1 MTGKTPSPQLLQK
14 YLANECSEAE
24 RKLVDA
30 WYQDLHLESTE
41 TFSASDEDRLL
52 MHLQSQIAR
61 QKTLSR
67 TKTLPLRDLLLY
79 AGGIAAMLALSFGLF
94 YLGRNE
100 KNTAASQVL
109 SDSLLVFSNT
119 QKKVVHYSLPDQT
132 EIWLHPGAEVH
143 YPRTFA
149 GRKNREIQFE
159 GEGFFNVTRDSLH
172 PFVIRSGTLTTQVL
186 GTSFNVKA
194 YTDQPVYSVAVVTG
208 SVSVSASGQKAQA
221 ETVILKP
228 QQQVTFERSTSQ
240 LTINNVETRNTLQET
255 WQPVSLS
262 FTDASLADITERL
275 QKTFRVK
282 IKIENPALRKCE
294 LKADFDRQNLPEILE
309 MINTLIGSTYEMDGD
324 HIVISGEGCGDI

>member
-1 MTGKTPSPQLLQK
+1 MTGKIPSPQLLQK

-30 WYQDLHLESTE
+30 WYQDLHLETTD
-41 TFSASDEDRLL
+41 TFSASDEERLL
-52 MHLQSQIAR
+52 IHLQSQIAQHR
-61 QKTLSR
+61 AEPV
-67 TKTLPLRDLLLY
+67 TKTLPLKSLWLY
-79 AGGIAAMLALSFGLF
+79 AGGIAAMIALSFGLF
-94 YLGRNE
+94 YLGGND
-100 KNTAASQVL
+100 KDTAAGKVFA
-109 SDSLLVFSNT
+109 DSLLVFSNT

-149 GRKNREIQFE
+149 GKKNREIQFE
-159 GEGFFNVTRDSLH
+159 GEGFFNVTRDTLH

-208 SVSVSASGQKAQA
+208 SVSVSASGQKARS

-228 QQQVTFERSTSQ
+228 QQQVTFEKSTSQ
-240 LTINNVETRNTLQET
+240 LTVNNVETRNNLQET

-324 HIVISGEGCGDI
+324 NIVISGEGCGDI